1 MNPPVQIAIF
11 VASLNLN
18 IPQLLFKKMKNFV
31 RQLISSALDHAKKNG
46 DLELSVMSEIVVEK
60 PKEEKF
66 GDFSTSLAMGL
77 AKSERKKPY
86 EIAEILSRHLLCNE
100 DNIASVKI
108 AGPGFLNLTMKPSFF
123 LKRLLK
129 VAEQADGYGS
139 SNAGQ
144 GKKVLLEFVSA
155 NPTGP
160 LHVGHGRGAAVGD
173 MLGRLLDKAGYNVST
188 EYYINDV
195 GNQMNTLGRSTWSRY
210 LELQDKGN
218 AFPSDYYQGEYIKD
232 IARDIYAQH
241 GNEFLDK
248 EEEQVL
254 PFFREY
260 ARNSVLNG
268 IKEDLSNFGVIFDQW
283 FSEKKLYDQQL
294 VDATVNWLRK
304 EKHIYDKE
312 GAVWL
317 RSSALNDEK
326 DRVLI
331 KQSGEKTYF
340 CSDIAYHKNKIDRGF
355 EWIVDLW
362 GADHHG
368 YVPRMKSALQ
378 AMGYD
383 ENVFKVMLVQFVS
396 LKRGGEKV
404 SMSTRS
410 GEFETLADVIKEVG
424 IDATRFFFLM
434 RSSDTHLDFDLE
446 LAKKESPENPVFYI
460 QYAHARICSIFR
472 IATEQGIKLL
482 DSVDI
487 DLSPLQNKEEFVMI
501 KKILAFTEIV
511 EKSAELLEVHRI
523 AFYLQDLVGTFHRY
537 YSRNRIVSEDKALSC
552 ARLFLMN
559 CLRVTIRNGLSIMG
573 VSAPERM

>member
-1 MNPPVQIAIF
+1 
-11 VASLNLN
+11 
-18 IPQLLFKKMKNFV
+18 MKTFV

-108 AGPGFLNLTMKPSFF
+108 AGPGFLNLTMKPAFF

-129 VAEQADGYGS
+129 VAEQADRYGS
-139 SNAGQ
+139 SNVGQ

>member
-1 MNPPVQIAIF
+1 LNPPVQIAIF

-108 AGPGFLNLTMKPSFF
+108 AGPGFLNLTMKPAFF

-129 VAEQADGYGS
+129 VAEQADRYGS
-139 SNAGQ
+139 SNVGQ